1 MPPWHDI
8 AVGDDASH
16 KVNAI
21 VEVLLRSTIKY
32 ELDKDL
38 GIMRVSHVLYPP
50 VPYPGNYGFTRERST
65 KTATRST

>member
-1 MPPWHDI
+1 MHPWHDI
-8 AVGDDASH
+8 AVGDNAPE

-21 VEVLLRSTIKY
+21 IEVPLRSTIKY

-50 VPYPGNYGFTRERST
+50 VPYPGGQLRLYSKNAG
-65 KTATRST
+65 